1 MNHMKNQISALTDPV
16 LVLMILK
23 IKKTGLVWRLVAKV
37 FTFNSTNVINYTI
50 CILFVSQDYYFLY
63 YQLYDWASSEND
75 D

>member
-50 CILFVSQDYYFLY
+50 YILLVSQDYYFLY
-63 YQLYDWASSEND
+63 YQVYD
-75 D
+75 

>member
-50 CILFVSQDYYFLY
+50 CILFVSRNIILFLY
-63 YQLYDWASSEND
+63 LNF
-75 D
+75 